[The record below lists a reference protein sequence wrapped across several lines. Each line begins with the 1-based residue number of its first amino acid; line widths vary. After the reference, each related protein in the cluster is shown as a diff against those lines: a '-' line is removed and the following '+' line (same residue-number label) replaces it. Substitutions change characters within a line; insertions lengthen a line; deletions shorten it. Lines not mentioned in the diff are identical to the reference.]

1 MISLCVFAVTLYYT
15 PMGDSYADQL
25 KRRNHELSILNA
37 IAQALNGSVDLAQA
51 VHTALA
57 RVTELLDLQTG
68 WVWLLHE
75 ETGQSYLAA
84 AQNLPPVLA
93 QNPRKMEGSCYCL
106 RTYRDGDLEGAANVN
121 VVECSR
127 LSGLVDG
134 TDGLRYHSSIPLY
147 AHGKKLGVLN
157 VASTDWRE
165 LSPEDLQLLYTLG
178 DMISIAIERARLFE
192 RSARWGAVEERN
204 RLAREIHD
212 TLAQGL
218 TAVSLQLESADA
230 LLEAGANPER
240 LRKIVQQA
248 LTLTRANLE
257 EARRSVLDLRAAPL
271 EGRTLVQALKM
282 LLKQVEVPVELSL
295 SGSGRP
301 LPPRIEIGLYRLAQE
316 ALTNIG
322 HHASAT
328 TAKVELVT
336 SPEMVQLVVWDN
348 GQGFDPEA
356 IPENRYGLIGMNE
369 RVKLLHGRLHL
380 ESSPGEG
387 TRIEV
392 VIPLKA

>member
-230 LLEAGANPER
+230 LLEAEANPER